1 MSREHQERDKW
12 RAHCVTF
19 KDKRDVARVRVMLCE
34 REISVNSEQVRT
46 ECFFFPVRV

>member
-19 KDKRDVARVRVMLCE
+19 KDEGRGKGEGDVVREGDLRGVE
-34 REISVNSEQVRT
+34 AANTVDVSVHKKK
-46 ECFFFPVRV
+46 